1 MSAGERKRTLKQKM
15 QETFHIQHWHAIAAY
30 MIAWDVFISAGSYF
44 LALWLRFDGRVSMI
58 PPVYYHAWARFVPI
72 FAVVTVVVFGLMRL
86 YKVVWRFAG
95 YSVLYRATIAVAMM
109 TVVHIDRKSTRL
121 NSSHGR
127 RSRMPSSA

>member
-109 TVVHIDRKSTRL
+109 TVVHIFAITLLSFREC
-121 NSSHGR
+121 
-127 RSRMPSSA
+127 RSVTI